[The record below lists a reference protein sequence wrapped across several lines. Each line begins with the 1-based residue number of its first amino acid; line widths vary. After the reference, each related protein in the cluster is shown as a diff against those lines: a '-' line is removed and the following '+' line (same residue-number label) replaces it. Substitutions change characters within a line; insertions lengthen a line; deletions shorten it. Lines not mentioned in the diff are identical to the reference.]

1 MTRLRRCTA
10 LTLVTLLRMS
20 AIDDGWGL
28 RLRFSE
34 PTMVQ
39 ANGIAGVPGRSPD
52 RIVIGL
58 TNTTVASGAR
68 GMVVG
73 AGAGF
78 RARVQQLDATSAQ
91 IVIELDQ
98 PLAFRVSAKGPETTI
113 RLEPDLDAGAVVTPP
128 TIPRVVVPPVR

>member
-1 MTRLRRCTA
+1 MTCRLRA
-10 LTLVTLLRMS
+10 GLALVTLLRMS
-20 AIDDGWGL
+20 AVEDGWGL

-34 PTMVQ
+34 PTAIQ

-58 TNTTVASGAR
+58 THTTVASGAR

-78 RARVQQLDATSAQ
+78 RARAQQLDATSGQ

-98 PLAFRVSAKGPETTI
+98 PLGFRVSAHGPETTI
-113 RLEPDLDAGAVVTPP
+113 SLVPDLDSGVVVTPP
-128 TIPRVVVPPVR
+128 TIPRVEVPPVR